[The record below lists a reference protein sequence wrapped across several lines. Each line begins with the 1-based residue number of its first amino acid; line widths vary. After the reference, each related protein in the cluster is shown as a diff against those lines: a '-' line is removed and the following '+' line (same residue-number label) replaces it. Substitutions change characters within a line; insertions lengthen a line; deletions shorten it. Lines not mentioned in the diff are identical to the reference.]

1 MPVNLKKCCLM
12 RVGGQHS
19 EECNDPQI
27 RYRGWILRV
36 VDDEED
42 VRHLGFW
49 ATPNGD
55 WKGIVDRVH
64 AFTLE
69 TINIVKHSDKYRF
82 FFQVIIT
89 DKAKARRGGGKVS
102 VL

>member
-1 MPVNLKKCCLM
+1 MLRHA
-12 RVGGQHS
+12 RVGDQHS
-19 EECNDPQI
+19 VECHDPQI

-64 AFTLE
+64 ASTLE

-82 FFQVIIT
+82 SILIDT
-89 DKAKARRGGGKVS
+89 HS
-102 VL
+102 VVYFEEIQ

>member
-1 MPVNLKKCCLM
+1 M

-27 RYRGWILRV
+27 RYRGWILKV
-36 VDDEED
+36 YIGNDQ
-42 VRHLGFW
+42 HSQALG
-49 ATPNGD
+49 
-55 WKGIVDRVH
+55 
-64 AFTLE
+64 FTLE